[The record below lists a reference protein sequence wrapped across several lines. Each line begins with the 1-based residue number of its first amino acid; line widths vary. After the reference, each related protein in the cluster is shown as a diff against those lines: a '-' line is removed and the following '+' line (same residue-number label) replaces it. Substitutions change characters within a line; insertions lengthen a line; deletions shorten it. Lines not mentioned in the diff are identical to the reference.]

1 MVKLADRI
9 TNLQPPPG
17 HWGAEKVESNQEE
30 GRDILKELGG
40 ACSYLAERLEQK
52 IREHAIQIKAFRA
65 GAQ

>member
-30 GRDILKELGG
+30 GRDILKELG
-40 ACSYLAERLEQK
+40 
-52 IREHAIQIKAFRA
+52 EHVHIWRSGWSRKYENMLFK
-65 GAQ
+65 